1 MIAARFALRLA
12 FSRDRR
18 HRWRQASVVAGA
30 FVAALLAMAGLGA
43 LGASAAAEQRI
54 AARSPAWAGPGASE
68 VLRVSLR
75 GAYTDDGRQYPV
87 VSLEAAPG
95 HENDPRAVPPGLDRL
110 PGPGEAVL
118 SPGLIAR
125 GLRAEDFGMR
135 PSSAGSGGTGVIG
148 RAGLATASE
157 GWLYTGVPPGR
168 TLGSGGALLSFAGY
182 MPNEASGGVF
192 ETAPDLLPLAE
203 MRLGVGVV
211 LALPALITLL
221 AVCRA
226 SSRTRQHRALVLC
239 ELGVARHRVSALLA
253 METAALCAVGASL
266 AAALWSLGLD
276 DTRRVPLSGTVLLPG
291 ALQVPVLV
299 VVGTV
304 LATVAVG
311 AGVGARPDR
320 LFIRKGSAR
329 LSPRRFVASQAVFV
343 TALFAM
349 AASRWLPPDSSAGR
363 RLLFAGLAGTAVG
376 LPLAMP
382 VMCDRLGAVLG
393 RAGAPARWLGGRRLR
408 HDATALARPAAAVG
422 LVVLFAGSAFALYGR
437 LGVVEPNT
445 GSDAGYARF
454 FVDWRDERAGDVA
467 FAAAAL
473 RPLDAIPVT
482 TDDAGQRVHL
492 GGCAQAQA
500 LADRYGWG
508 AACEGGK
515 LTRAVLDRF
524 RRDSESAALLTPPA
538 SVPYG
543 VLVLGPSGTNERA
556 VMKALA
562 GQLPAVNI
570 TQIARP
576 KPPWGGAEWIV
587 TGWAIGSAILMLLL
601 VREVGERVN
610 RTAAVDHTPRRLG
623 LAPRELARARAWAVY
638 PPVLVAIGLGYLGAV
653 VFALYGYGLGVT
665 VNYLGR
671 ITAVAAAAGILAV
684 LSVAAASRSFAADTA
699 DASRPYD

>member
-54 AARSPAWAGPGASE
+54 AARSPAWAGPGAPE

-87 VSLEAAPG
+87 LTLEAAPG
-95 HENDPRAVPPGLDRL
+95 HENDRRAVPPGLDRL

-118 SPGLIAR
+118 SPGLVAR
-125 GLRAEDFGMR
+125 GLSAPDFGLR
-135 PSSAGSGGTGVIG
+135 PSTAGSGGTGVIG
-148 RAGLATASE
+148 PAGLATDSE

-168 TLGSGGALLSFAGY
+168 TLGTGGALLSFAGY
-182 MPNEASGGVF
+182 VPAAESGSVF
-192 ETAPDLLPLAE
+192 ETAPDLLPPAE
-203 MRLGVGVV
+203 MRLGVGLV
-211 LALPALITLL
+211 LALPALVTLL

-226 SSRTRQHRALVLC
+226 SSRTRQHRALVLR
-239 ELGVARHRVSALLA
+239 ELGVARHRVAAILA
-253 METAALCAVGASL
+253 AETAALCAVGASL

-276 DTRRVPLSGTVLLPG
+276 DTQRVPLSGTVLLPG
-291 ALQVPVLV
+291 ALQVPALG
-299 VVGTV
+299 VVGSV
-304 LATVAVG
+304 LATVAIG
-311 AGVGARPDR
+311 AVAGALPDR
-320 LFIRKGSAR
+320 RFIRQSPAR
-329 LSPRRFVASQAVFV
+329 LSPRRFVASQAVLV
-343 TALFAM
+343 TALLAM

-363 RLLFAGLAGTAVG
+363 RLLFAGLVGTAVG
-376 LPLAMP
+376 IPLALP
-382 VMCDRLGAVLG
+382 VVCDRLGAVLG
-393 RAGAPARWLGGRRLR
+393 RAAAPARWLGGRRLR
-408 HDATALARPAAAVG
+408 HDAAALARPAAAVG

-437 LGVVEPNT
+437 LGVVEPNA

-454 FVDWRDERAGDVA
+454 LVDWRDERPGDVA
-467 FAAAAL
+467 LAGAAL
-473 RPLDAIPVT
+473 ESLDAIPT
-482 TDDAGQRVHL
+482 TNDDAGQRVHFD
-492 GGCAQAQA
+492 GCAQAQA

-508 AACEGGK
+508 VACRAGE
-515 LTRAVLDRF
+515 LTPAVLDRF
-524 RRDSESAALLTPPA
+524 RRDGDFGAVLSPPTV
-538 SVPYG
+538 VPYS

-587 TGWAIGSAILMLLL
+587 TGWAIGSAVLMLLL
-601 VREVGERVN
+601 IREVGERVN

-638 PPVLVAIGLGYLGAV
+638 PPVLVAIVLGYLGAV

-671 ITAVAAAAGILAV
+671 ITAVAATAGILAV
-684 LSVAAASRSFAADTA
+684 VSVAAASRSFAADA
-699 DASRPYD
+699 AEASRPYD